1 MKAERCTDLSSA
13 VNYTLE
19 PCTQINPFF
28 LKLILS
34 GHSITEM
41 RQIIYYITVEA
52 KFSTLLFSK
61 ITQKLAYVC
70 KSPCEY
76 SYSKAD

>member
-19 PCTQINPFF
+19 PSTQINPFF

-41 RQIIYYITVEA
+41 RQITYYITVG
-52 KFSTLLFSK
+52 SK
-61 ITQKLAYVC
+61 VF
-70 KSPCEY
+70 Y
-76 SYSKAD
+76 SSIIQDHSETSACLQIPL